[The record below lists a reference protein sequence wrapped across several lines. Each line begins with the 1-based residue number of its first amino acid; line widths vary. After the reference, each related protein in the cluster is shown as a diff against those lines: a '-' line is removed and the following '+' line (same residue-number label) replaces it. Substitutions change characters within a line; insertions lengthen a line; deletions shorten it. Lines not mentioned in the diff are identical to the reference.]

1 MSEAIQ
7 FETTGGPEVLQLVP
21 REAPTPGPGEIAVE
35 VAAAGVNFIDT
46 YHRSGLYEMPL
57 PLVPG
62 QEGAGTVTQIGPDV
76 EGFAVGDR
84 VAWPGI
90 TGSYASHHVV
100 PAAAAVTVPD
110 GVDLEVAAAVML
122 QGMTAHYLLT
132 STRPIEAGERCLI
145 HAAAGG
151 TGRLLVQIAKMR
163 GAEVVATAGSPEKVE
178 LALSAGADHVVNYA
192 QTDLVEGVEAA
203 VGKNA
208 IDVIYD
214 GVGAAVF
221 DAGLELLAVRGWMV
235 TFGNAS
241 GAVPPL
247 APLRL
252 MPKSLYLTR
261 PKLGDYIATREDFEW
276 RTGDLFGWI
285 AAGDLEVRVG
295 LKLPLAEAADA
306 HRQLEGRATT
316 GKVLLIP

>member
-7 FETTGGPEVLQLVP
+7 LETTGGPEVLQLVE
-21 REAPTPGPGEIAVE
+21 REVPAPGSGEIAVE

-46 YHRSGLYEMPL
+46 YHRTGLYPMPL
-57 PLVPG
+57 PLIPG
-62 QEGAGTVTQIGPDV
+62 QEGAGTVTQVGPDV

-84 VAWPGI
+84 VAWPGT

-100 PAAAAVTVPD
+100 PAAAVVRVPD
-110 GVDLEVAAAVML
+110 GVDMELAAAVML
-122 QGMTAHYLLT
+122 QGMTAHYLLV

-178 LALSAGADHVVNYA
+178 LARSAGADHVVDYSE
-192 QTDLVEGVEAA
+192 TDLVEGVEAA
-203 VGKNA
+203 VGQNA

-221 DAGLELLAVRGWMV
+221 DAGMELLAVRGWIV

-241 GAVPPL
+241 GPVPPI
-247 APLRL
+247 APLAL
-252 MPKSLYLTR
+252 TPKSLFLTR
-261 PKLGDYIATREDFEW
+261 PKLGDYIATREDLEW
-276 RTGDLFGWI
+276 RTSELFGWM
-285 AAGDLEVRVG
+285 ASGDLDVRVG
-295 LKLPLAEAADA
+295 LRLPLSEAAEA
-306 HRQLEGRATT
+306 HRRLEGRETT